1 MSTQQHSPSVNLAA
15 LPAEH
20 PATDTAERTR
30 KWWVLLAVGVGSA
43 MASLDSSIVNTVLP
57 ILSQAF
63 ATDVA
68 TIEWVVTTYLLVVSS
83 LLLTFGRLGDLR
95 GHKAVYVSGFGVFV
109 LGSMLCGLAP
119 SAPALIGARIV
130 QALGAATLFANA
142 PAILTTTFPPR
153 QRGQALGLQG
163 MMIYTG
169 LTIGPSLGGWIA
181 EHLHWRLVFYINVP
195 VGLLAVWLSL
205 RFIPSRR
212 PSSGGER
219 FDLLGALI
227 FMVALIALLLGL
239 NQGHAWGWS
248 SPAVLGLLGAAAL
261 LLALF
266 VRLELRTPAPMLD
279 LRLFRN
285 RVFSGCVASAVLN
298 YLTIYSLLFL
308 LPFYLLRGRGLSPS
322 QAGLLLTAQPLVMA
336 VTAPLS
342 GTLSDRLGTRL
353 PATLGMAILALGAL
367 LLSQL
372 GPASPPSEIVLGLAL
387 AGLGTGAFTSPNSSA
402 LLGAAPANRQG
413 IASGILATARNVGM
427 ALGIGVAGA
436 VFTTLLGGADPT
448 SASPALFQAVR
459 GGLLVAAGAAALG
472 AITSAVRPS
481 PSVQAPPPPLEKQR

>member
-1 MSTQQHSPSVNLAA
+1 M
-15 LPAEH
+15 AEH
-20 PATDTAERTR
+20 ADDAR
-30 KWWVLLAVGVGSA
+30 KWWVLVAVGVGSA
-43 MASLDSSIVNTVLP
+43 MASLDSSIVNTILP

-63 ATDVA
+63 GTDVA

-83 LLLTFGRLGDLR
+83 LLLSFGRLGDLR
-95 GHKAVYVSGFGVFV
+95 GHKAVYVSGFGIFV
-109 LGSMLCGLAP
+109 LGSVLCGLAP
-119 SAPALIGARIV
+119 SAPALIAARVV

-142 PAILTTTFPPR
+142 PAILTTTFPGR

-163 MMIYTG
+163 MMIYIG

-181 EHLHWRLVFYINVP
+181 EHLHWRVVFYINVP

-205 RFIPSRR
+205 RFIPTRR
-212 PSSGGER
+212 PSSSGER
-219 FDLLGALI
+219 FDLLGAGI

-248 SPAVLGLLGAAAL
+248 SPAVLGLLGAAGL

-266 VRLELRTPAPMLD
+266 IALELRIPTPMLD
-279 LRLFRN
+279 LRLFRD
-285 RVFSGCVASAVLN
+285 RVFSACVASAVLN
-298 YLTIYSLLFL
+298 YLVIYSLLFL

-322 QAGLLLTAQPLVMA
+322 QAGLVLTAQPLVMA
-336 VTAPLS
+336 IVAPLS

-353 PATLGMAILALGAL
+353 PAALGMAILALGAL
-367 LLSQL
+367 LLSRL
-372 GPASPPSEIVLGLAL
+372 GPEAPLGAVAVALAL

-402 LLGAAPANRQG
+402 LLGAAPSNRQG

-436 VFTTLLGGADPT
+436 VFTTLLGSADPT
-448 SASPALFQAVR
+448 SPSPALFHAIH
-459 GGLLVAAGAAALG
+459 GSLLVATGAAALG
-472 AITSAVRPS
+472 ALTSAVRPS
-481 PSVQAPPPPLEKQR
+481 RTGRALPHQPLEQPR